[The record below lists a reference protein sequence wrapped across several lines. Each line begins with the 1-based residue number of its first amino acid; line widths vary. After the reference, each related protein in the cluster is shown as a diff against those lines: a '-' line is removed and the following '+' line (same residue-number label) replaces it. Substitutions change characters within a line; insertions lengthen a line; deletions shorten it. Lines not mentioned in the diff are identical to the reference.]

1 MASKSSSRARSVTAS
16 RIAAGRSEGKMSERS
31 PAKASSSSRNRVPLS
46 RRSTLPKKQNGKVLD
61 KTTRG
66 RKSRIPAQ
74 RRGPGPRAEGKTQD
88 RRVEQPASEEFF
100 VYKNVQNHNDGANP
114 VSMDQGCAKQ
124 TFTNVSGANAYCAMA
139 LYSWLGRNCD
149 SWGATEVKCE
159 LQEDND
165 TGIARYTYDSMV
177 LMRNGERQLA
187 ASHNHGQGDD
197 HNHESNT
204 GLWHRVGELFNREQ
218 IRQRK
223 IKHGKA
229 DAVENGPKEIS
240 IFCPNDPTIKIVD
253 LSEDERNRDECLVL
267 NIAAPDV
274 SSRLVLFCNAH
285 SLDDDEEEDED
296 EDDGFSEEDVQ
307 SSEL

>member
-1 MASKSSSRARSVTAS
+1 MARMPHGSGSCDHSRASGGDAFCRDCGAPLAS
-16 RIAAGRSEGKMSERS
+16 
-31 PAKASSSSRNRVPLS
+31 PPVPSDRRAS
-46 RRSTLPKKQNGKVLD
+46 RRSGCSLVPRPGRGLFVL
-61 KTTRG
+61 G
-66 RKSRIPAQ
+66 L
-74 RRGPGPRAEGKTQD
+74 
-88 RRVEQPASEEFF
+88 VL
-100 VYKNVQNHNDGANP
+100 V
-114 VSMDQGCAKQ
+114 
-124 TFTNVSGANAYCAMA
+124 AYC
-139 LYSWLGRNCD
+139 S
-149 SWGATEVKCE
+149 
-159 LQEDND
+159 Q
-165 TGIARYTYDSMV
+165 
-177 LMRNGERQLA
+177 QLA

-296 EDDGFSEEDVQ
+296 DDDDGFSEEDVQ

>member
-1 MASKSSSRARSVTAS
+1 
-16 RIAAGRSEGKMSERS
+16 MSERS

-177 LMRNGERQLA
+177 LMRNGERVRLYA
-187 ASHNHGQGDD
+187 EFYGRPV
-197 HNHESNT
+197 ES
-204 GLWHRVGELFNREQ
+204 
-218 IRQRK
+218 
-223 IKHGKA
+223 A
-229 DAVENGPKEIS
+229 
-240 IFCPNDPTIKIVD
+240 
-253 LSEDERNRDECLVL
+253 
-267 NIAAPDV
+267 
-274 SSRLVLFCNAH
+274 
-285 SLDDDEEEDED
+285 
-296 EDDGFSEEDVQ
+296 
-307 SSEL
+307 